1 MSDDSKDVETSRA
14 WSDMENSVYAVID
27 DLGELYQHYY
37 VVEPG
42 HYGLTLRAT
51 DIMEP
56 TALTILKRRASVER
70 FRPTERHELALSPSR
85 HSTTAHRQ
93 R

>member
-1 MSDDSKDVETSRA
+1 MFDDSKEVETSRA
-14 WSDMENSVYAVID
+14 WGDMENSVYAVID
-27 DLGELYQHYY
+27 DRGELYQRYS
-37 VVEPG
+37 EAGPG
-42 HYGLTLRAT
+42 HRGFTLRAT
-51 DIMEP
+51 NIMEP